1 MKNKGWTIDDDGE
14 LQLIEFDEDEI
25 TLDLPVDD
33 PAMDIGNNWML
44 VPRMFPLVSTGKLQ
58 SNRVNNYNIILHTCM
73 CTVFSPSM
81 WHAS

>member
-33 PAMDIGNNWML
+33 PVLDIDKNWML
-44 VPRMFPLVSTGKLQ
+44 VPRMFPLV
-58 SNRVNNYNIILHTCM
+58 N
-73 CTVFSPSM
+73 
-81 WHAS
+81 